1 MVVRDRRHRCSA
13 STGVLD
19 FRQRFDVF
27 WTWRIGGGSTAC
39 TVLADRC
46 SCLTARSGV
55 SPSLRSDVF
64 GMNMVIKMSARL
76 LHKVS
81 RRETRPVVMLHSQE
95 PNPPRRYQPVP
106 QSRRSP
112 MSQRHRDSEM
122 SMLPRQER
130 RAHAH
135 SERHRIHVELQS
147 VAQGVS
153 SGVPPEDLHEPGS
166 AWKPMHHHDAE
177 VAKSKLA
184 KRNRT
189 KRHWKTKM

>member
-1 MVVRDRRHRCSA
+1 
-13 STGVLD
+13 
-19 FRQRFDVF
+19 
-27 WTWRIGGGSTAC
+27 
-39 TVLADRC
+39 
-46 SCLTARSGV
+46 
-55 SPSLRSDVF
+55 
-64 GMNMVIKMSARL
+64 
-76 LHKVS
+76 
-81 RRETRPVVMLHSQE
+81 
-95 PNPPRRYQPVP
+95 
-106 QSRRSP
+106 
-112 MSQRHRDSEM
+112 MSQRHRDSETP
-122 SMLPRQER
+122 MLPRQER

-189 KRHWKTKM
+189 KRHWKTKMWKRRTQLRLDRTAALHAARANSGLVTY